1 MTVLWVVVD
10 AAASAQRSGTA
21 PDKPSAIRALCP
33 TPDQYVTSLASYQ
46 AGQRERI
53 RPVGPTTRT
62 CSKCRE
68 RDAKP
73 ERSWCQR
80 CENVKRWETE
90 KAKRRKEQRAKVAK
104 RPTLPGRE
112 GVRRQNIQRG
122 IDFRAAK
129 RQQRGEG

>member
-1 MTVLWVVVD
+1 M
-10 AAASAQRSGTA
+10 RSGTA
-21 PDKPSAIRALCP
+21 PDKLAAIKLLAP
-33 TPDQYVTSLASYQ
+33 TPTQYVTSLASYQ

-53 RPVGPTTRT
+53 RPVAPTSRT
-62 CSKCRE
+62 CSKCKE

-90 KAKRRKEQRAKVAK
+90 QAER
-104 RPTLPGRE
+104 RE
-112 GVRRQNIQRG
+112 GKRAQRVRHLHRPDVREKSRRSTIQRG
-122 IDFRAAK
+122 IDLRAAK